1 MGAAPAWTLLA
12 LTLPRADEAW
22 LREFAEGFSLLAL
35 EHEVSLVGG
44 DTTRGPLMISVQVLG
59 FVPHGKALRRSGGRP
74 GDLIC
79 VSGTPGDAAAGLA
92 LLASDATASGDA
104 LRTRFEFPTPRLEL
118 GRQLLDIATA
128 CIDVSDGLV
137 GDIGKLAAASGCAA
151 RIELERIPRSA
162 ALAALVHDGA
172 FEEREALRFVLAGG
186 DDYELAFTVPPEHRE
201 RLNELEARGEVSVIG
216 SLVAPEPGTPRVT
229 VRTEQPALQKY
240 LDALPSS
247 FDHFK
252 D

>member
-1 MGAAPAWTLLA
+1 PRLA
-12 LTLPRADEAW
+12 LG
-22 LREFAEGFSLLAL
+22 RELL
-35 EHEVSLVGG
+35 E
-44 DTTRGPLMISVQVLG
+44 
-59 FVPHGKALRRSGGRP
+59 
-74 GDLIC
+74 
-79 VSGTPGDAAAGLA
+79 
-92 LLASDATASGDA
+92 
-104 LRTRFEFPTPRLEL
+104 
-118 GRQLLDIATA
+118 IATA
-128 CIDVSDGLV
+128 CIDISDGLV

-151 RIELERIPRSA
+151 LINVERVPRSS
-162 ALAALVHDGA
+162 ALTSLVRQGV

-216 SLVAPEPGTPRVT
+216 TLVAAEPGTPRVT